1 MPICILRAASSARV
15 PRRDFRVTSA
25 LCIAPGRRS
34 ASLHLA
40 RRFLRRRSRR
50 ALKATGSLRPLVD
63 VVPLAFGASVSLMG
77 GIICCALL
85 PLALFGL
92 ARTYLF
98 SICHLCWCRRRRG
111 HALLSYRSHCHSC
124 SERLLRRRRRLPRCR
139 GSRRRRRSCRVEPLL
154 RPWYLLVRMAARGR
168 RAHRAALPPSGRGFL
183 MRRRAGI
190 SFPVIGA
197 RIRGRHLLA
206 AGR

>member
-1 MPICILRAASSARV
+1 MHSV
-15 PRRDFRVTSA
+15 RR
-25 LCIAPGRRS
+25 CRS
-34 ASLHLA
+34 WAGSFVVRCCHWLSLASL
-40 RRFLRRRSRR
+40 
-50 ALKATGSLRPLVD
+50 ALTFFPYVISA
-63 VVPLAFGASVSLMG
+63 G
-77 GIICCALL
+77 G
-85 PLALFGL
+85 
-92 ARTYLF
+92 
-98 SICHLCWCRRRRG
+98 RRRRG
-111 HALLSYRSHCHSC
+111 HALLSSRSHCHSC

-206 AGR
+206 AGRGVPRAAPIAAAMIWRQRARRTQRAALPL